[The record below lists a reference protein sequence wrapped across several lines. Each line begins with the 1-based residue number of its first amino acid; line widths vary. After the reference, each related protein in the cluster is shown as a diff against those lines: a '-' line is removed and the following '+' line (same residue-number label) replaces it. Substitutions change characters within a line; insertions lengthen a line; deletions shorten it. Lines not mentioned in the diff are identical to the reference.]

1 MRIFPLGCNYMIKKD
16 NTTYTMTYAKKT
28 CAMSLANKVFNLDRI
43 KNRLDRDKISYSNL
57 KNNDWSFSFDTTDNP
72 HKVIDLD
79 IFPYTPYV
87 DFTKVII

>member
-1 MRIFPLGCNYMIKKD
+1 MVAYTYIMRKD

-72 HKVIDLD
+72 HMVYNLN